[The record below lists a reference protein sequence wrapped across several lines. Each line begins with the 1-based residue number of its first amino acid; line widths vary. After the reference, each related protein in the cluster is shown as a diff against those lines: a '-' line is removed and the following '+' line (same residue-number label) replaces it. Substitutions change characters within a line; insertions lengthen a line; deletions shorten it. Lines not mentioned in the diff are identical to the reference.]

1 VREKIKDILQIHQE
15 EDPASPSTDDSSSDS
30 DDTDSDDQRS
40 DKDRSDP
47 EETHSHSGSRR
58 SPPPPPESPQHSENG
73 ESRRPH
79 RVRHEPGYYKKL
91 AGLHLT
97 NAMAY
102 SPENPLDASDD
113 PFPLLAL
120 TAGAVGSEPRTLSQA
135 LSGNDAGKS
144 SQDLKTSPSS
154 PIATSSRSSWDRMG
168 KSTTKPSPLLP
179 KSPRFVSYSPTPH
192 SSTGR
197 LIRSMSLA
205 LTSMQKS
212 TKRSIWSPLQVS

>member
-1 VREKIKDILQIHQE
+1 MISGQIKTEAILKRLTVT
-15 EDPASPSTDDSSSDS
+15 PAVA
-30 DDTDSDDQRS
+30 
-40 DKDRSDP
+40 DR
-47 EETHSHSGSRR
+47 
-58 SPPPPPESPQHSENG
+58 
-73 ESRRPH
+73 
-79 RVRHEPGYYKKL
+79 RHPRLNPLNTPKTASL
-91 AGLHLT
+91 VVHIACATSLVT
-97 NAMAY
+97 
-102 SPENPLDASDD
+102 ENPLDASDD